1 MDVKTAL
8 VCRWISLLFFFY
20 AKFLQMGPICNIL
33 SFLLFFFLHTSVLD
47 FSHQYNKNEMIF
59 NLSFCRSFMCDRD
72 RGTGRLL
79 YFLQVHNH
87 KYHWF
92 MHVALRDV
100 NVSVG
105 CGVCGPSCVLESG
118 LGSGDAG
125 GAWIKRDLGDPG
137 VSDDQSEP
145 RLLSAHLQHRWRH
158 PRTEITH
165 LLHALKPNKPWCECI
180 KAWVL

>member
-1 MDVKTAL
+1 MRV
-8 VCRWISLLFFFY
+8 
-20 AKFLQMGPICNIL
+20 P
-33 SFLLFFFLHTSVLD
+33 
-47 FSHQYNKNEMIF
+47 
-59 NLSFCRSFMCDRD
+59 
-72 RGTGRLL
+72 
-79 YFLQVHNH
+79 
-87 KYHWF
+87 
-92 MHVALRDV
+92 LRDV

-145 RLLSAHLQHRWRH
+145 RPLSAHLQHRWRH

-165 LLHALKPNKPWCECI
+165 PLHALKPNKPWCECI
-180 KAWVL
+180 KAWVLRGRMWPDPGFCCPHRSVRSACTIRLRQLNTTGACVPVCSRTPLSCVSICRSFSSPGRWENSSVHPNTNLCAVLEWTWNR